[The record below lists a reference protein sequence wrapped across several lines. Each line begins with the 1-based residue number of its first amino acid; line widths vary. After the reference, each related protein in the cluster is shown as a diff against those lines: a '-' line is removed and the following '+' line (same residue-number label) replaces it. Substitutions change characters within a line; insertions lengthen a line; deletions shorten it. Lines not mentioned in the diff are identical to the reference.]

1 MKPCYLLITILF
13 TFFCTSA
20 AWATDYNIVKFG
32 AVGNGIVMNTVYIQT
47 AIDKC
52 ARTGGG
58 RVIIPE
64 GRFLTGSLEL
74 KSGVEL
80 YLNKGA
86 VLLGSAKWDDYEK
99 NANYA
104 LILAKNQHHISI
116 KGLGMIDGQGRELA
130 AYIIQMWKQGLL
142 KENKGTNRPDE
153 KYRPEIIEFENCQDI
168 HISGIVLKDASC
180 WVQTYRKCQ
189 DLEIKGIKVN
199 STAYW
204 NNDGLDIVDCRN
216 VRISDCRI
224 NSADDGIC
232 LKSEDSTLLC
242 KNISIKKCRIR
253 SSASA
258 LKFGTASFGGF
269 QDIKVQNLY
278 VYDTYRSAIALEC
291 VDGGVLKNVYISHAK
306 AENTGNAIFLRLGKR
321 NKGKRIS
328 RIENVNISN
337 VEAFIPE
344 NKPDKGYE
352 MEGPVDKELYNT
364 LPSSIVGLPG
374 HLITN
379 VSLNHISIHY
389 PGGINDKVLRID
401 KSDIHK
407 VPERVNNYPEFSM
420 FGELPAW
427 GFYLRHVQGILLK
440 NIKLTLNI
448 EDYRPPF
455 VKDDVQK
462 MVVKH
467 ILVNGIKQ
475 TIDISAGQ

>member
-1 MKPCYLLITILF
+1 
-13 TFFCTSA
+13 
-20 AWATDYNIVKFG
+20 
-32 AVGNGIVMNTVYIQT
+32 
-47 AIDKC
+47 
-52 ARTGGG
+52 
-58 RVIIPE
+58 
-64 GRFLTGSLEL
+64 
-74 KSGVEL
+74 
-80 YLNKGA
+80 
-86 VLLGSAKWDDYEK
+86 
-99 NANYA
+99 
-104 LILAKNQHHISI
+104 
-116 KGLGMIDGQGRELA
+116 MIDGQGRELA

-242 KNISIKKCRIR
+242 KNISIKNCRIR

-291 VDGGVLKNVYISHAK
+291 VDGGVLKNVDISHVK

-321 NKGKRIS
+321 NADKRTS
-328 RIENVNISN
+328 RIENVHISK

-344 NKPDKGYE
+344 SKPDKGYE

-389 PGGINDKVLRID
+389 PGGVNNKVLRIG

-427 GFYLRHVQGILLK
+427 GLYLRHVQGISLK
-440 NIKLTLNI
+440 NIKLTCKN

-467 ILVNGIKQ
+467 ILVNDIKPM
-475 TIDISAGQ
+475 IDMPAGQ